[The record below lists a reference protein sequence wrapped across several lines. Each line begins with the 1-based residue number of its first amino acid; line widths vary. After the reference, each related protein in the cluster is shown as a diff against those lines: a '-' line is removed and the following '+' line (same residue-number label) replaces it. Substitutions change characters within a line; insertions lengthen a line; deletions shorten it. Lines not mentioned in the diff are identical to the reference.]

1 MTRRV
6 GVPTHRLRCPECDAL
21 CRLPTIDA
29 RQSAFCPRC
38 DARLYDGRD
47 WPLPRLAALSLTLLV
62 LLPLALFQP
71 LLQIHLLGVTVQASV
86 WQGIGQMAMQG
97 IGQMA
102 MQGEI
107 LTAGMVAFCAIV
119 APLLL
124 PSLLL
129 ALYLGQRLRL
139 NLRPLLLLLTLLRPW
154 IMLDIYLIALA
165 VAAIKVREYAAVDP
179 GPALLAYIVAT
190 LLTLLLLIH
199 LNLEQLWRRLYPQP
213 PQTAPDSALLLC
225 HACRH
230 TAPPDAHGHCR
241 RCRLPL
247 HRRQPYSLQK
257 TWATLIAAVIILL
270 PANLQPISILYV
282 NGVRI
287 EDTLLSG
294 TLALANGGNLPIAAI
309 VFIASILVP
318 FIKVAV
324 MLFLLLGI
332 HLRRGGD
339 LVRRM
344 RMLRLVTWI
353 GRWSMLDL
361 FVIAL
366 MMSLIDRDQLFSFT
380 MGAAAFYFGAAV
392 FLTLLAVEWLD
403 SRLIWDAH
411 ATTDANDTKYA
422 Q

>member
-1 MTRRV
+1 MTRRA
-6 GVPTHRLRCPECDAL
+6 GVLTHRLRCPECDAL
-21 CRLPTIDA
+21 CRLPAIGA
-29 RQSAFCPRC
+29 HQSAFCPRC

-47 WPLPRLAALSLTLLV
+47 WPLPRLAALALTLLV

-97 IGQMA
+97 
-102 MQGEI
+102 EI

-119 APLLL
+119 A
-124 PSLLL
+124 
-129 ALYLGQRLRL
+129 RL
-139 NLRPLLLLLTLLRPW
+139 NLRPLLLLLSLLRPW

-199 LNLEQLWRRLYPQP
+199 LNIEQLWRRLYPQP
-213 PQTAPDSALLLC
+213 PQSAPDSALLLC

-247 HRRQPYSLQK
+247 HRRQPHSLQK

-270 PANLQPISILYV
+270 PANLLPISILYV

-294 TLALANGGNLPIAAI
+294 TLALAKGGNLPIAAI

-332 HLRRGGD
+332 HLRRGGS

-344 RMLRLVTWI
+344 RMLRLITWI

-411 ATTDANDTKYA
+411 ATTDANDTEYA